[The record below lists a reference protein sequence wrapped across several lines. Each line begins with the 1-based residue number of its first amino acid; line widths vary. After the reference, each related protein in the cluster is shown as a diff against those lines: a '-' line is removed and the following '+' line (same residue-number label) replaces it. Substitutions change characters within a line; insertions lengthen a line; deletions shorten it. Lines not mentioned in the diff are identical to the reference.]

1 MTLFLSGDHHLS
13 HRNIIQFCSRP
24 FTSIEHMNDE
34 LVSRW
39 NARVKS
45 NDCVLYLGD
54 VTLINYH
61 KDALCEK
68 RPDFVELIKSLNG
81 RIILIPGNH
90 DDKRM
95 FSFYEDCGWHVVR
108 NKLHSGKQKTMYGF
122 ILNDVMF
129 CHNYNAAV
137 MSDNAGKVV
146 VHGHAH
152 GARQHNEG
160 DPRTYIDVGVDCW
173 NYTPVEVSNVLDEQ
187 RAKLIEEHVKT
198 LYHNQEVLTRPTY

>member
-24 FTSIEHMNDE
+24 FTSVEHMNDE

-39 NARVKS
+39 NACIKS

-54 VTLINYH
+54 VTLINYN
-61 KDALCEK
+61 KDVLHEK

-81 RIILIPGNH
+81 RIILVPGNH

-95 FSFYEDCGWHVVR
+95 FSFYEECGWHVIK
-108 NKLHSGKQKTMYGF
+108 NELQPPNEKKLYGF
-122 ILNDVMF
+122 IIDDTMY
-129 CHNYNAAV
+129 CHNYLITSLIDADV
-137 MSDNAGKVV
+137 KVV

-152 GARQHNEG
+152 GTRQHVEG
-160 DPRTYIDVGVDCW
+160 DTRTYIDVGVDCW
-173 NYTPVEVSNVLDEQ
+173 GFAPVEVSNVLDER
-187 RAKLIEEHVKT
+187 RAKLVEEHVSS
-198 LYHNQEVLTRPTY
+198 LLQS